1 MSYQVFVDAQLL
13 WDPYDDNDVVSSAS
27 ISQAVNAAA
36 YLDMEITSSNVPI
49 NEGSSSIEVRWESKT
64 LFYGR
69 VTDVSQGI
77 DGSWQVSAVSNID
90 RLNDVLV
97 RPHSTSGD
105 VGEQVPSTLSGYFN
119 WLVEQY
125 NERAVGGY
133 RINVRVN
140 QGDELHE
147 GSLSVSEDG
156 WPTVAAAIQ
165 DGILSYGGYLD
176 FIPYSGGADIDFYA
190 DIHDANLQIVDLG
203 ENITDITVKRSSE
216 GQRTAL
222 VPYGSDDDGNN
233 YDLTS
238 ATSADLQLVR
248 NAGYSVLGDA
258 IYDPEY
264 VAEYGYREERHE
276 FPGVTSV
283 AELLREAVPYLRTMV
298 APRLTVECRAVDMAL
313 YREGYE
319 HLRVGQA
326 VRVRSEPHGVDE
338 YLTVQDMQLDLL
350 DPSQTTYT
358 LGVSYDTL
366 TGQQSAYL
374 AQLNGSINHA
384 LDRVTEAE
392 DTISHVVN
400 DVDVEYY
407 VSDSPDEPIGGEW
420 GVGTITAV
428 DNKYVF
434 SHVRKEQADGT
445 VAISD
450 PTLLTTQ
457 VRHSLQL
464 HRDLGDDVVWVSY
477 IAANYDVTDEAA
489 GIVRIYGQ
497 MGGWEAEEQGAVTVA
512 FGFQD
517 SAYQTG
523 ESLAGVGVVTEKSS
537 DIDFG
542 RTDIVSYVDNGR
554 VGIYVRL
561 TGKVLVNLYAD
572 GDGFSTPFIELTSE
586 PSGTKVF
593 DLADTQTT
601 YESAILQADN
611 ALRLYVQATYTTQA
625 ATEEI
630 QSAFDL
636 RANQI
641 EASVSEKMDTSVA
654 NQTFVNQ
661 STFNQFSDSITT
673 SVEQTQTIA
682 NGASSAASA
691 AQSTAD
697 SALEAAQGAANDLTE
712 FAQSVTG
719 DLSDLQSQI
728 DGSIQTWFYAG
739 VPTLDNEPAS
749 GWTTDAIRNNHLGD
763 LYYDTDTDYA
773 YRFMQVDGAYSWD
786 RIQDTDAIKAL
797 ADAAAAQ
804 DTADGK
810 RRVFVAQPMPPYDVG
825 DLWAQGSTGD
835 LMRCQVAK
843 TANQSYSSS
852 DWVLATKYTDD
863 TVADAAAEA
872 AQTAITKAT
881 EVEQTIDG
889 ITTTVSE
896 TVKTAN
902 EAYTKASQVEQTVD
916 GISSTVTDLDGSM
929 SSLEQTVDGF
939 EARLDGI
946 VGVNLIPNST
956 NSQSSDDWSSWF
968 TPAANIPNSCGLAG
982 KFAFPEDTKVGD
994 TFTLSLELD
1003 WTSFTAGT
1011 GGTFVLPYIHFY
1023 WNNDWNSG
1031 IPLLFHRK
1039 FARAS
1044 ATAGTQTFSD
1054 TRTIKT
1060 TSQAT
1065 GTLYYN
1071 FRTDYS
1077 NGSGKIRIRHL
1088 KLERGSVATEW
1099 TSAPRDPED
1108 AARTAAKTATNY
1120 LRFDSSGLC
1129 VGNMTGTLGY
1139 NALITSSQYQIRN
1152 GSTVLSSFGATT
1164 IRLGQNSSSAVTY
1177 FAGNHG
1183 YIRYANNAF
1192 QINSD
1197 GAAQLTSGSNLT
1209 VRGGAHATTLLGGS
1223 SSGSVTII
1231 QGNTVRCS
1239 ETGTGNKNYTPV
1251 YRLNN
1256 PHQSNTKMWT
1266 ASVTERNSLINAGW
1280 KSEGIG
1286 WYAFA

>member
-49 NEGSSSIEVRWESKT
+49 NEGSSSVEVRWEGKT

-97 RPHSTSGD
+97 RPHSTSGK

-133 RINVRVN
+133 RINVRTN

-147 GSLSVSEDG
+147 GALSVSEDG
-156 WPTVAAAIQ
+156 WPTVAAAVQ
-165 DGILSYGGYLD
+165 DGVLSYGGYLD

-338 YLTVQDMQLDLL
+338 YLAVQDMDLDLL

-384 LDRVTEAE
+384 LHRVTEAE

-554 VGIYVRL
+554 VGVYVRL
-561 TGKVLVNLYAD
+561 TGKVLVNLYTD
-572 GDGFSTPFIELTSE
+572 GDGFSTPFIELKSE

-641 EASVSEKMDTSVA
+641 EASVSEKMDTEVA

-697 SALEAAQGAANDLTE
+697 SALEAAQGAASDLTE

-810 RRVFVAQPMPPYDVG
+810 RRVFVDTPMPPYGVG

-852 DWVLATKYTDD
+852 DWALATKYTDD
-863 TVADAAAEA
+863 TTADAAAEA

-881 EVEQTIDG
+881 EVEQTVDG

-896 TVKTAN
+896 TVQTAN

-929 SSLEQTVDGF
+929 SSLEQTVNGF
-939 EARLDGI
+939 EVSINNA
-946 VGVNLIPNST
+946 NST
-956 NSQSSDDWSSWF
+956 ANSALSTANAAKKKIYANFCQGSLGSSGYVAFATIKITKAWCNAPIGITLATRNRNDFHLRLRFVNDDNTDPDIASF
-968 TPAANIPNSCGLAG
+968 TVEGYSVVWAQRTAAGTWRLIYQKSEPS
-982 KFAFPEDTKVGD
+982 DVGSV
-994 TFTLSLELD
+994 TGLD
-1003 WTSFTAGT
+1003 WPSYLDTYATITWTDTYLSS
-1011 GGTFVLPYIHFY
+1011 LP
-1023 WNNDWNSG
+1023 SG
-1031 IPLLFHRK
+1031 C
-1039 FARAS
+1039 
-1044 ATAGTQTFSD
+1044 T
-1054 TRTIKT
+1054 
-1060 TSQAT
+1060 QAT
-1065 GTLYYN
+1065 LLAAQRN
-1071 FRTDYS
+1071 
-1077 NGSGKIRIRHL
+1077 
-1088 KLERGSVATEW
+1088 
-1099 TSAPRDPED
+1099 SASIDN
-1108 AARTAAKTATNY
+1108 AAKTATNY
-1120 LRFDSSGLC
+1120 LKFDSSGLC

-1152 GSTVLSSFGATT
+1152 GSTVLSSFGASE

-1177 FAGNHG
+1177 FAANRG
-1183 YIRYANNAF
+1183 YIRYASNTF

-1197 GAAQLTSGSNLT
+1197 SAAQLTSGSNLT
-1209 VRGGAHATTLLGGS
+1209 VRGGAYATTLLGGS
-1223 SSGSVTII
+1223 SPGSVTTI
-1231 QGNTVRCS
+1231 QGNTVICS

-1256 PHQSNTKMWT
+1256 PYQSNAKIWT
-1266 ASVTERNSLINAGW
+1266 ANVTERNSLINAGW
-1280 KSEGIG
+1280 TSEGVG